1 MPVRKESLDIVR
13 SCRAKT
19 LKAFVRQHHY
29 ARSCSSIVRGFE
41 LHQDAELVG
50 VAIFSTMARQFQPPA
65 GKPNE
70 WLTLG
75 RLVLLDKV
83 GANAE
88 TIFLGEAFAQL
99 RQEGFLGVVSFSDPE
114 PRTTISGRV
123 IFPGH
128 IGNIYQAHN
137 GIFTGRSKAETKTL
151 LPDGTIFEGRA
162 AAKVKKG
169 EQGRRYARAILER
182 FGATPLQEGEDPAA
196 WLRHW
201 KAKLGRPFRHKG
213 NLRYVWALD
222 RRVRRFLPLGQPYLK
237 FEPMSHWLG
246 TIVDHQ
252 ADVADPDAHDS
263 VCKPSRVGCIVSRNV
278 GR

>member
-1 MPVRKESLDIVR
+1 MITNVVQRWRLRRGVYRPAREPARKQSLDIIR
-13 SCRAKT
+13 SSSAKT
-19 LKAFVRQHHY
+19 IKAFVRRHHY

-50 VAIFSTMARQFQPPA
+50 VAVFSTMARQFRPVA
-65 GKPNE
+65 GETNQ

-128 IGNIYQAHN
+128 IGNVYQAHN
-137 GIFTGRSKAETKTL
+137 GVFTGRSKAETKTL

-162 AAKVKKG
+162 ASKVRTG
-169 EQGRRYARAILER
+169 EQGRRYARALLER
-182 FGATPLQEGEDPAA
+182 HGATPLREGEDPAA
-196 WLRHW
+196 WLKLW
-201 KAKLGRPFRHKG
+201 KGKLGRPFKHRG

-222 RRVRRFLPLGQPYLK
+222 RRVRRFLPEGRPYPK
-237 FEPMSHWLG
+237 FEL
-246 TIVDHQ
+246 
-252 ADVADPDAHDS
+252 AA
-263 VCKPSRVGCIVSRNV
+263 
-278 GR
+278 